1 MTATVEAT
9 VSMLVDMPSDMQ
21 EKVYQYTF
29 RLFAMGHAENNP
41 FFTPLSGQQILRFLE
56 NSRSQVE
63 RGEVINALD
72 ALHEIGEKHG
82 FV

>member
-21 EKVYQYTF
+21 EKVYQYTSQ
-29 RLFAMGHAENNP
+29 LFAMGHAENNP
-41 FFTPLSGQQILRFLE
+41 FTPLSGQQILRFLE
-56 NSRSQVE
+56 KSRSQAE
-63 RGEVINALD
+63 RGEVIDALD